1 MDPTPPPA
9 SRPPVPSAMADAVR
23 ALDWSTTPL
32 GPMADWPPALRIASD
47 MMLSSRFPA
56 CLIWGPALTMIYN
69 DDFAPT
75 LGAKP
80 APLGRDYRDVWAEA
94 WPVLGPIVER
104 ARAGVA
110 SFVEDFPLAV
120 LRYGRSEAAAFTFS
134 YSPVRDE
141 HGTVVGVLEVVL
153 ETTNRLRAERQW
165 REAHQHLERQV
176 AERTADRNRMWNLSI
191 DIMAALRHDGTITAV
206 NPAWTATLGWP
217 EHEIVGRNL
226 GDIVHAED
234 AAALREG
241 LAQGDTQPAT
251 RRFECRCRDKSGGYR
266 TISWTAVPG
275 GGFLNAVGRDIT
287 TEQAQARAM
296 RLAEDDLRQSQKMDA
311 VGQLTGGLAHDFN
324 NLLAGI
330 SGSLELLDM
339 RLKQGRTQG
348 LNRYIDAA
356 QAGARRA
363 AALTHR
369 LLAFSRRQTL
379 DPKPTAFDTLV
390 GDMADLIRRTVGP
403 SISLK
408 FISSADVWP
417 VRLDPQQLENTL
429 LNLCLNARDAMP
441 EGGCLT
447 IETSNLVLDRAT
459 AAARQLPAGELVVL
473 RVTDTGSGMTPDILP
488 RIFDPFFTTKP
499 TGQGT
504 GLGLSMVYGFVRQS
518 GGAVRAESAP
528 GKGAT
533 LRLYFPRHHG
543 PATPAAAPR
552 PQEANGAAARGR
564 GETVLLVDDEPA
576 VRMLVAEALEEAG
589 YTVIQAANGLA
600 AMAVVESDTAL
611 NMLVTDV
618 GLPEGL
624 NGRQVADAA
633 RAMRPGLRVLFITGY
648 AEKVVFGGDGLDHDM
663 QILTKPFAMDDLA
676 ARVKA
681 MMPRQP
687 PRSIH
692 A

>member
-1 MDPTPPPA
+1 MDPHPPPA
-9 SRPPVPSAMADAVR
+9 SRPPAPGAMADAVR
-23 ALDWSTTPL
+23 ALDWGATPL
-32 GPMADWPPALRIASD
+32 GPMEQWTPALRVASD
-47 MMLSSRFPA
+47 MVLSSRFPA
-56 CLIWGPALTMIYN
+56 CLIWGPAMTVICN
-69 DDFAPT
+69 DGFAA
-75 LGAKP
+75 LVGAKP
-80 APLGRDYRDVWAEA
+80 APLGRNYREVWAES
-94 WPVLGPIVER
+94 WPVLGPVVER
-104 ARAGVA
+104 ARAGEA
-110 SFVEDFPLAV
+110 ALVEDFPLAA
-120 LRYGRSEAAAFTFS
+120 LRYGHTEPAAFTLS

-141 HGTVVGVLEVVL
+141 NGAVAGVLEVVL
-153 ETTNRLRAERQW
+153 ETTSRLLGERQW
-165 REAHQHLERQV
+165 REAQQQLERQV

-191 DIMAALRHDGTITAV
+191 DMMAALRHDGVITAV
-206 NPAWTATLGWP
+206 NPAWTATLGWL
-217 EHEIVGRNL
+217 EHEIVGLNL
-226 GDIVHAED
+226 HDLVHAED
-234 AAALREG
+234 AAALRDG
-241 LAQGDTQPAT
+241 LNHIAADPAT
-251 RRFECRCRDKSGGYR
+251 RRFECRCRHKSDGYR
-266 TISWTAVPG
+266 AISWAAVPG
-275 GGFLNAVGRDIT
+275 GGFLNAVGRDVT
-287 TEQAQARAM
+287 VEKTRAQALRQAD
-296 RLAEDDLRQSQKMDA
+296 ADLRQSQKMEA

-339 RLKQGRTQG
+339 RLKQGRTEG
-348 LNRYIDAA
+348 LGRYIDAA

-403 SISLK
+403 SISLR

-417 VRLDPQQLENTL
+417 VRLDAHQLENAL

-441 EGGCLT
+441 DGGCLT
-447 IETSNLVLDRAT
+447 IETSNLVLDAGTAT
-459 AAARQLPAGELVVL
+459 ARHLPAGELVAL
-473 RVTDTGSGMTPDILP
+473 RVTDTGSGMTPDVLM

-518 GGAVRAESAP
+518 GGAVRAQSAP
-528 GKGAT
+528 GKGST
-533 LRLYFPRHHG
+533 LWLYFPRHQG
-543 PATPAAAPR
+543 PLTPVAAPLA
-552 PQEANGAAARGR
+552 QNVGDHTGR
-564 GETVLLVDDEPA
+564 GETVLVVDDEPA

-589 YTVIQAANGLA
+589 YTVIQAANGMA
-600 AMAVVESDTAL
+600 AMAVLESDTTL

-633 RAMRPGLRVLFITGY
+633 RALRPGLRVLFITGY
-648 AEKVVFGGDGLDHDM
+648 AEKVVFGGDGLDLDM